1 MDRNADKSEESSHR
15 AVRVAGP
22 KQEGESPM
30 VPSRNEQSE
39 LLDRD
44 EVDGISTVALA
55 AEPTIPDSAEV
66 PPSAGA
72 VDQALDFIART
83 RPRSSSALPFL
94 RRRGLLQTWRHA
106 WMMALCL
113 GLGVGALV
121 ARGVWQIQ
129 PAPRTVYQ
137 ASSLLRVDWSHPHLA
152 NLVGDRAKVDGG
164 ERVQAMSDL
173 IRARSV
179 VQAALTNTAAADLA
193 AVRDNP
199 DEAFRRLEQGLR
211 VESNNSQVLRLTL
224 TGEDA
229 DDLPTLVNGVKKAFL
244 KTYVEDDRRAKRS
257 RLAEM
262 DKSYKEVQKELI
274 KSRKELQSATVSKVD
289 GDLLDGGR
297 LEEFQKQLSRAEVEL
312 VAARVRLTSLQE
324 NPPKESEKA
333 DVEITDA
340 QIEKLASKD
349 RKLRDLQAQADK
361 LLASIRN
368 LEHLSSMPAKLPE
381 YKDAIADHQVLLQAI
396 ARRKRS
402 LRPELERI
410 IRDSVE
416 EKLPVE
422 SPLEVARREVAL
434 YDAQVRELG
443 KSVHEQVN
451 ARSVIS
457 EGRQRLAV
465 RRAELVEQ
473 KNQEVERLQKT
484 SDTTFAEAEAIRKEL
499 NGAVAAVALED
510 AEFAE
515 RLPLDET
522 KGMRIASYAGLAAF
536 CMVVF
541 GVSYREHLQGRIH
554 HPDDVVHELSLT
566 LLASTP
572 ALTERLDLFGAVI
585 EESQQSS
592 SFMDRC
598 RAVDGLCPLVLH
610 EAHEGEARVVMV
622 TSAMGD
628 EGESELASLLAYRL
642 ARAGKRTLLIDADIA
657 NPKIHDVLGETGE
670 PGLSD
675 VLRRMASWTDVIR
688 PAQVSDL
695 WLVMAGRADGL
706 AAEAMARDDMGP
718 LLDQVRPEYDVIVID
733 ASAILTMA
741 HGLQIGRH
749 VDTSILTV
757 RHEVS
762 RTVSVFAAQQ
772 RLHMLGV
779 PVLGAVY
786 VAGSSRN
793 WLSSVNPLQGVASI
807 FGAVGHAGGSAW
819 KRFGNLQSPVPSYQ
833 AQGTPA
839 FKENQLRKAA

>member
-1 MDRNADKSEESSHR
+1 MDRHADKSEESSHR

-30 VPSRNEQSE
+30 VTSRNEQSE

-44 EVDGISTVALA
+44 EVDGISSVVLA
-55 AEPTIPDSAEV
+55 MEPVIADGAEV
-66 PPSAGA
+66 PPAAA
-72 VDQALDFIART
+72 VDQALDTIARH
-83 RPRSSSALPFL
+83 RPRSSSAIPSL

-113 GLGVGALV
+113 GLGVGAMV
-121 ARGVWQIQ
+121 TRAVWQLQ
-129 PAPRTVYQ
+129 PAPRPVYQ
-137 ASSLLRVDWSHPHLA
+137 ATSLLRVDWSHPHLA
-152 NLVGDRAKVDGG
+152 NLVGDRARIDGG

-224 TGEDA
+224 TGENA
-229 DDLPTLVNGVKKAFL
+229 DDLPALVNGVKKAFL

-262 DKSYKEVQKELI
+262 DKSYKEIQKELV
-274 KSRKELQSATVSKVD
+274 KSRKELHAATVSKVD

-297 LEEFQKQLSRAEVEL
+297 FEEFQKQLSRAEVEL
-312 VAARVRLTSLQE
+312 VAARVRLNSLLE
-324 NPPKESEKA
+324 NPPKEAEKA

-368 LEHLSSMPAKLPE
+368 LERLSSKPASLPD
-381 YKDAIADHQVLLQAI
+381 YKDAVADHQALLQAI

-416 EKLPVE
+416 EKPMVE
-422 SPLEVARREVAL
+422 NPLDIAKREVAL
-434 YDAQVRELG
+434 YEAQVKELG
-443 KSVHEQVN
+443 KRVHEQVD
-451 ARSVIS
+451 AHAVIS
-457 EGRQRLAV
+457 EGRQKLAV
-465 RRAELVEQ
+465 RRAEQVE
-473 KNQEVERLQKT
+473 KKTQEVERLQKT

-499 NGAVAAVALED
+499 NGAVAAVAMED
-510 AEFAE
+510 ADIAE

-522 KGMRIASYAGLAAF
+522 KGMRIAGYAGLAAF
-536 CMVVF
+536 FLVVL

-572 ALTERLDLFGAVI
+572 ALAERLDLFGAVL
-585 EESQQSS
+585 EESQPTS
-592 SFMDRC
+592 SFMGRC

-610 EAHEGEARVVMV
+610 EAQEGQARVVMV

-657 NPKIHDVLGETGE
+657 NPKVHDVIGETGE

-706 AAEAMARDDMGP
+706 AADAMARGDMGS
-718 LLDQVRPEYDVIVID
+718 LLDQLRPEYDVIVID

-762 RTVSVFAAQQ
+762 RTLSVFAAQQ

-786 VAGSSRN
+786 IAGSSRN
-793 WLSSVNPLQGVASI
+793 WLSGVNPLRGIASM
-807 FGAVGHAGGSAW
+807 FGAVGQVGGSAL
-819 KRFGNLQSPVPSYQ
+819 KSFGSLQSPVPTYQ
-833 AQGTPA
+833 PQGTPS
-839 FKENQLRKAA
+839 FKESQTRKAA

>member
-1 MDRNADKSEESSHR
+1 MDRSADKSEESSHR
-15 AVRVAGP
+15 AVRAAGP

-30 VPSRNEQSE
+30 VTSRNEQSE

-44 EVDGISTVALA
+44 EVEGISSIALA
-55 AEPTIPDSAEV
+55 MEPAVVDGDEV
-66 PPSAGA
+66 PPAAA
-72 VDQALDFIART
+72 VDQALAT
-83 RPRSSSALPFL
+83 LAHNRSRAASAPPSL
-94 RRRGLLQTWRHA
+94 RRRGLMQTWRHA

-121 ARGVWQIQ
+121 ARGVWQLQ
-129 PAPRTVYQ
+129 PAPRPVYQ
-137 ASSLLRVDWSHPHLA
+137 ATSLLRVDWSHPQLA
-152 NLVGDRAKVDGG
+152 NLVGDRAKIDGG

-173 IRARSV
+173 IRSRSV
-179 VQAALTNTAAADLA
+179 IQAALSSTAAADLT

-229 DDLPTLVNGVKKAFL
+229 DDLPAMVNGVKKAFL

-262 DKSYKEVQKELI
+262 DKSYKEILKELV
-274 KSRKELQSATVSKVD
+274 KSRKELQATGARAES
-289 GDLLDGGR
+289 DLLDGGR
-297 LEEFQKQLSRAEVEL
+297 LEEFQKELSRAEIEL
-312 VAARVRLTSLQE
+312 VAARVKLASLQE
-324 NPPKESEKA
+324 NPPKEAEKA
-333 DVEITDA
+333 DIEITDA
-340 QIEKLASKD
+340 QIEKLANKD

-361 LLASIRN
+361 LLAYIRN
-368 LEHLSSMPAKLPE
+368 LERISSKPATLPE
-381 YKDAIADHQVLLQAI
+381 YKDAVADHQSLLQAI

-402 LRPELERI
+402 LRPELEKL
-410 IRDSVE
+410 IRESTE

-422 SPLEVARREVAL
+422 NPLEVAKREVAL
-434 YDAQVRELG
+434 YEAQVKELS
-443 KSVHEQVN
+443 KRVHEQVS
-451 ARSVIS
+451 ARSVIN
-457 EGRQRLAV
+457 EGRQKLAL
-465 RRAELVEQ
+465 RRAELAEQ
-473 KNQEVERLQKT
+473 KTQEVERLQKT
-484 SDTTFAEAEAIRKEL
+484 ADTTFAEAEAIRKEL
-499 NGAVAAVALED
+499 NGPVAAVALED
-510 AEFAE
+510 AELAE

-522 KGMRIASYAGLAAF
+522 KGMRIAGYAGLAAF
-536 CMVVF
+536 CLVVL

-572 ALTERLDLFGAVI
+572 ALADRLDLFGAVL
-585 EESQQSS
+585 EESQPSS
-592 SFMDRC
+592 AFMGRC
-598 RAVDGLCPLVLH
+598 RAVDGICPLVLH
-610 EAHEGEARVVMV
+610 EAIDGQARVVMV
-622 TSAMGD
+622 TSAMGE

-642 ARAGKRTLLIDADIA
+642 ARSGKRTLLIDADLA
-657 NPKIHDVLGETGE
+657 SPKIQDVIGESGE

-718 LLDQVRPEYDVIVID
+718 LLDQLRPEYDAIVID
-733 ASAILTMA
+733 ASPILTMA
-741 HGLQIGRH
+741 HGLQVGRH
-749 VDTSILTV
+749 VDTSILAV

-793 WLSSVNPLQGVASI
+793 WLSGVNPLRGVASI
-807 FGAVGHAGGSAW
+807 FGAVGHVGGSAW
-819 KRFGNLQSPVPSYQ
+819 KRFGNLQSPVPQYQ
-833 AQGTPA
+833 GTQGTPS
-839 FKENQLRKAA
+839 FRESQTRKAA